1 MSPRGIRIRLAL
13 FLVMSALGV
22 VYVSGNYLGLV
33 DRVLGRGFTV
43 QARLP
48 DTGGLYTGSEVTYR
62 GVRVGEVASMRPT
75 RRGVDVTLALEQ
87 GVEVPAHSP
96 VFVHNG
102 SAVGEQ
108 YLDFVPEDRSGP
120 FLGQGDVVKAGTKS
134 LPTSEERLLL
144 DLDTFV
150 GSVDRR
156 NLQTVVGELGTMF
169 RDTGRPLQRMVDGG
183 SRFVRQARANQAA
196 TIDLIEQSRTV
207 LRKQQGQSSNI
218 RAFARDLAGVTD
230 TLRRSDTDLRE
241 TVQGGQG
248 AARQVDALLRG
259 VEPTMPVLLSNLVTV
274 NQVVTTRLPAVEQL
288 LVTYP
293 RIISSG
299 FTGTPGDGYGH
310 VQLQFDGDPAA
321 CRKGYLPP
329 DKWRPSTDLTDTRPY
344 YAAHCASGPP
354 YNMRGTK
361 YAPYFGSGGARNRVA
376 PYDPET
382 GRVTGGGSGQGLTVG
397 GQGGEQALFGEDSWK
412 WMLIGPMEQR

>member
-1 MSPRGIRIRLAL
+1 MSPQGIRIRLAL

-33 DRVLGRGFTV
+33 DQVLGRGFTV

-48 DTGGLYTGSEVTYR
+48 DSGGLYTGSEVTYR

-75 RRGVDVTLALEQ
+75 RGGVDVALALQE
-87 GVEVPAHSP
+87 GAEVPADSP

-108 YLDFVPEDRSGP
+108 YLDFAPDDDSGP
-120 FLGQGDVVKAGTKS
+120 YLRQGDVVRAGEKS

-150 GSVDRR
+150 GSVDRE
-156 NLQTVVGELGTMF
+156 NLRTVIGELGTMF
-169 RDTGRPLQRMVDGG
+169 RDTGRPLQRMIDGG
-183 SRFVRQARANQAA
+183 GRFVTAARENQAA
-196 TIDLIEQSRTV
+196 TVDLLEQSRTV
-207 LRKQQGQSSNI
+207 LRTQQEQGSNI
-218 RAFARDLAGVTD
+218 RAFADDLAGVTD
-230 TLRRSDTDLRE
+230 TLRRSDSDLRE
-241 TVQGGQG
+241 TVEGGQG
-248 AARQVDALLRG
+248 AARQVDSLLRG

-329 DKWRPSTDLTDTRPY
+329 DEWRPSTDLTDTRPY

-361 YAPYFGSGGARNRVA
+361 YAPHFGSGGARNRVA

-382 GRVTGGGSGQGLTVG
+382 GRVAGVRAGQGVTIG

-412 WMLIGPMEQR
+412 WMLIGPTEER

>member
-1 MSPRGIRIRLAL
+1 MSPHGIRVRLAL
-13 FLVMSALGV
+13 FAVMSALGV
-22 VYVSGNYLGLV
+22 VYVSGSYLGLV

-43 QARLP
+43 EAQLP
-48 DTGGLYTGSEVTYR
+48 DSGGLYTGSEVTYR
-62 GVRVGEVASMRPT
+62 GVRVGEVSSMRPT
-75 RRGVDVTLALEQ
+75 RRGVDVTLALEE
-87 GVEVPAHSP
+87 GSEVPADSA

-108 YLDFVPEDRSGP
+108 YLDFAPDEDSAPYLR
-120 FLGQGDVVKAGTKS
+120 QGDVVRAGKES

-150 GSVDRR
+150 GSVDRK
-156 NLQTVVGELGTMF
+156 NLRTVIGELGTMF
-169 RDTGRPLQRMVDGG
+169 RDTGRPMQRMIDGG
-183 SRFVRQARANQAA
+183 DRFVTEARANQAQ
-196 TIDLIEQSRTV
+196 TIDLLEQGRTV
-207 LRKQQGQSSNI
+207 LRTQREQGSNI
-218 RAFARDLAGVTD
+218 RAFAADLADVTD
-230 TLRRSDTDLRE
+230 TLRGSDADLRR
-241 TVQGGQG
+241 TVEGGQG

-321 CRKGYLPP
+321 CRAGYLSP
-329 DKWRPSTDLTDTRPY
+329 DEWRPSSDLTDRRPY

-361 YAPYFGSGGARNRVA
+361 YAPHFGSGGPRSRVA
-376 PYDPET
+376 PYDPAT
-382 GRVTGGGSGQGLTVG
+382 GRVSSTGGQAVTIG

-412 WMLIGPMEQR
+412 WMLIGPTEQR